1 MNALTTTSSQEE
13 DVSSARI
20 DDMLRGAY
28 IALKNADSQSS
39 PLPVKT
45 RLVLASAGSTEQ
57 GWQQVIAQQKAV
69 STTSAQGRLIAIA
82 GMGISVTQTQQI
94 QAMIRY
100 LERPGEPLA
109 AVKGKRP
116 PVAVVADVNIDDL
129 YKQSMQTGFDAFFPN
144 LPQDATHPYSYIPL
158 PKGIPPSGQFTAIA
172 ADLCQ
177 TSPPPVVLYEGGA
190 NVTVYYAD
198 IEQHQASQP
207 FATEYVNLAEKITG
221 PVNPLPQAARND
233 PWMLATYI
241 GAGTAKKSGRQ

>member
-144 LPQDATHPYSYIPL
+144 LPQDATHRTHTSRSR
-158 PKGIPPSGQFTAIA
+158 KASRRAGSSPPSRRTSARLPRRRWCSTRA
-172 ADLCQ
+172 APTSRCTTPTSSSTRQ
-177 TSPPPVVLYEGGA
+177 ASRSPPS
-190 NVTVYYAD
+190 T
-198 IEQHQASQP
+198 
-207 FATEYVNLAEKITG
+207 
-221 PVNPLPQAARND
+221 
-233 PWMLATYI
+233 
-241 GAGTAKKSGRQ
+241 